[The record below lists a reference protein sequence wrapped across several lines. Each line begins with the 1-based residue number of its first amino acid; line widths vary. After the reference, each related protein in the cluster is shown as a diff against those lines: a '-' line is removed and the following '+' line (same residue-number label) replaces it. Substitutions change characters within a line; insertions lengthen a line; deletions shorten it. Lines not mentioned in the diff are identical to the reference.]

1 MFLSLLETVRDVDFE
16 FSVPDRVLD
25 SGWSAGRAA
34 AARAVRREI
43 ALDREPIELV
53 DMGAISCVCLRWCC
67 GVVWCV
73 CGVVGCGLVSVFVVC
88 GVYVCVVS
96 CVPCVRDP
104 TCGVHRACHHFF
116 ALTFM
121 CCDLTQNHSALP
133 PDFSSWQRACG
144 GRTGEAKKTE
154 KEVRDLS

>member
-53 DMGAISCVCLRWCC
+53 DMGAISCVCVC
-67 GVVWCV
+67 GGVAWCV
-73 CGVVGCGLVSVFVVC
+73 LGVSWG
-88 GVYVCVVS
+88 VVS
-96 CVPCVRDP
+96 CLCLWCVV
-104 TCGVHRACHHFF
+104 CMCVWCHACRSC
-116 ALTFM
+116 AILLAVYTG
-121 CCDLTQNHSALP
+121 HSTISLP
-133 PDFSSWQRACG
+133 RHSCA
-144 GRTGEAKKTE
+144 
-154 KEVRDLS
+154 VI